1 MSKYK
6 PLSPHLQ
13 IYRPQITS
21 VLSILHRAT
30 GAFLSLGFIVFVL
43 WLFFLL
49 DSAYPKSQIA
59 ELYAGSFI
67 RLVFVAWCFSFFYHL
82 GNGIRH
88 LAWDTGY
95 GFEINQ
101 IRNTG
106 LAVVAFAIIS
116 TLIFVYLIF

>member
-30 GAFLSLGFIVFVL
+30 GAFLSLGFIIFVL

-49 DSAYPKSQIA
+49 DNAYPKSQIA
-59 ELYAGSFI
+59 ALYSGSFTK
-67 RLVFVAWCFSFFYHL
+67 LVFVAWCFSFFYHL

-88 LAWDTGY
+88 LAWDAGF
-95 GFEINQ
+95 GFEKNQ
-101 IRNTG
+101 IKNTG
-106 LAVVAFAIIS
+106 FAVVAFALIS